1 MFVLRVMK
9 RPEKTAP
16 KELKKA
22 VIGMGE
28 GLFKASGLGR
38 QPEAVP
44 TRPLGRQLEAVPT
57 RPLGRQLEAVPM
69 RPLFIGS

>member
-9 RPEKTAP
+9 RLVKSAP

-22 VIGMGE
+22 VIGMGG

-44 TRPLGRQLEAVPT
+44 MRPLGRQPA
-57 RPLGRQLEAVPM
+57 AVPM